1 MKKKRCIQYHSL
13 FHLMCIDLY
22 VDKVLVYTDCVPVP
36 SPVPSVPSVP
46 SPVPSPTSSV
56 PSPVPSPVLSI
67 VPSPV
72 SSIVPSPYVT
82 SNIPSSIPSPATNVI
97 SDGYSLITPSIVAT
111 TKTMMT
117 PSSSNSSNMT
127 EPYGDNGS
135 PFIQD
140 NQEWM
145 NIVAVVLAVTLPA
158 LFICIL
164 VYKKKPKKCKKIP
177 NKVQPERMKKKKK
190 KSCCCKD
197 EPQIPEKQN
206 RSTTTGTYLNQPPLP
221 VEEPVYEGTPSAPA
235 MSLPP
240 TPTDK

>member
-1 MKKKRCIQYHSL
+1 
-13 FHLMCIDLY
+13 MCIDLY

-36 SPVPSVPSVP
+36 SPVPSVLNVP

-56 PSPVPSPVLSI
+56 PSPSI
-67 VPSPV
+67 VSSLIPSPV
-72 SSIVPSPYVT
+72 SSIVPSPYVI

-140 NQEWM
+140 NREWV
-145 NIVAVVLAVTLPA
+145 NIVTVVLAVTLPA

-190 KSCCCKD
+190 KCCHCCQCCCCKD
-197 EPQIPEKQN
+197 APKLPTKQT

-221 VEEPVYEGTPSAPA
+221 I
-235 MSLPP
+235 SLPP

>member
-1 MKKKRCIQYHSL
+1 
-13 FHLMCIDLY
+13 MCIDLY

-36 SPVPSVPSVP
+36 SPVPSVPS
-46 SPVPSPTSSV
+46 PVPSP
-56 PSPVPSPVLSI
+56 SI
-67 VPSPV
+67 VSSFIPSPV
-72 SSIVPSPYVT
+72 SGIAPSPYVT

-117 PSSSNSSNMT
+117 PSSSNSSNVT

-135 PFIQD
+135 PFIHD
-140 NQEWM
+140 YHELTT
-145 NIVAVVLAVTLPA
+145 ILTVVFAIALPI

-177 NKVQPERMKKKKK
+177 NKVQPENIKKKKK
-190 KSCCCKD
+190 TCCHCCCKD
-197 EPQIPEKQN
+197 KPHLPDKQT

-221 VEEPVYEGTPSAPA
+221 L
-235 MSLPP
+235 SLPS
-240 TPTDK
+240 TPLETSGL